1 MQSLF
6 QNARYALIIPQS
18 MSDKHIS
25 MLVRL
30 PVELKAQLQREAFSQ
45 NRSLTAEVV
54 RRLTESFNRTPA
66 EAQPQQAAHR
76 VEQSRTAHG
85 GKLSDTEAAMLA
97 VFKKMPPEK
106 QLALLSLFK

>member
-1 MQSLF
+1 LSE
-6 QNARYALIIPQS
+6 NYT
-18 MSDKHIS
+18 S

-30 PVELKAQLQREAFSQ
+30 PAELKAQLQREAFSQ

-54 RRLTESFNRTPA
+54 RRLNESFASHKPV
-66 EAQPQQAAHR
+66 EAPLHGAHR
-76 VEQSRTAHG
+76 AEEPRRDYGS
-85 GKLSDTEAAMLA
+85 KLSDSEAAMLA